1 MTPDA
6 ILARCRALV
15 AEPLGA
21 IATRW
26 RDGHPGG
33 RAVAVY
39 PVWAPAEVLHAG
51 GVLPLALLGGGSSVE
66 LTHAD
71 ARFQSFVC
79 SVAKSTLELGFQGHV
94 KGVDGFVFSNICDVA
109 RNLGSI
115 YRRNF
120 GDAVVEYLHLPQNS
134 TSPAVVPYLASELR
148 RLAATF
154 EAAWGLKVTEPAL
167 EASTATYNALRARI
181 RALYAL
187 RIATPHR
194 LTTPELY
201 TVLRAATL
209 APPDEAVAMLD
220 TLLATLPEREGRPRD
235 RLRVVVE
242 GAFCEQPPL
251 GLLEVLEDAGCYIV
265 EDDFLLGWRWFRDD
279 VPTSG
284 NAFLALAAAYVNR
297 AVASSTRH
305 ESREHRAVG
314 LIEKVRRAKAD
325 AVVFTPA
332 KFCEPALFD
341 YVLMKQ
347 GLERAGIPHMIVEF
361 EEKMWTF
368 ERTRNEIETFVE
380 SVVSRV
386 MWKIERRSSGILF
399 DASR

>member
-6 ILARCRALV
+6 VLDECRALL
-15 AEPLGA
+15 AQPLGA
-21 IATRW
+21 VARQW
-26 RDGHPGG
+26 KDANPGG

-39 PVWAPAEVLHAG
+39 PVWAPAEVIHAAG
-51 GVLPLALLGGGSSVE
+51 MLPLSLLGGGTSVE

-79 SVAKSTLELGFQGHV
+79 SIAKSTLELGFQGLV
-94 KGVDGFVFSNICDVA
+94 DGVDGFVFSNICDVA

-120 GDAVVEYLHLPQNS
+120 PDVYVEYLHLPQNS
-134 TSPAVVPYLASELR
+134 TSPGVAPYLAAELR
-148 RLAATF
+148 RLAAGF
-154 EAAWGLKVTEPAL
+154 ERAFELRVAEPAL
-167 EASTATYNALRARI
+167 AKSIEAYNQLRARL

-187 RIATPHR
+187 RIAEPHA
-194 LTTPELY
+194 LSITELY
-201 TVLRAATL
+201 AALRAVAL
-209 APPDEAVAMLD
+209 AMPEESIARLD
-220 TLLATLPEREGRPRD
+220 RLLAALPRRQARPRD

-251 GLLEVLEDAGCYIV
+251 GLLEVLEEAGCYVV
-265 EDDFLLGWRWFRDD
+265 EDDLLLGWRWFTSD
-279 VPTSG
+279 VAADGDP
-284 NAFLALAAAYVNR
+284 FEQLALAYVDR
-297 AVASSTRH
+297 AVPSSTRH
-305 ESREHRAVG
+305 ESRQHRAVG
-314 LIEKVRRAKAD
+314 LIEKVRRARAD
-325 AVVFTPA
+325 AVVFMPA

-347 GLERAGIPHMIVEF
+347 GLERAGIPHLLVEF

-380 SVVSRV
+380 S
-386 MWKIERRSSGILF
+386 MLF
-399 DASR
+399 D